1 MNRPIKDFLLS
12 SNYWVINK
20 LILKELGLDASFLL
34 SAMAEAD
41 NLLADDDDGWFYQTI
56 EKLEEITTLTRHKQS
71 QAIKLLIEKQL
82 LEQQNRGVPMKRY
95 FRINYEE
102 LTSLVAKNSTL
113 QLSPK
118 NEVKDR

>member
-1 MNRPIKDFLLS
+1 MNRPIEIFSLS
-12 SNYWVINK
+12 SNYWVVNK
-20 LILKELGLDASFLL
+20 SILKELGIDASFLL
-34 SAMAEAD
+34 SAMAETD
-41 NLLADDDDGWFYQTI
+41 NLLADDDGWFYQTI

-82 LEQQNRGVPMKRY
+82 LEQQNRGIPMKRY

-113 QLSPK
+113 QLSPR